1 MVKRR
6 TLISSVYVR
15 TPHKCYV
22 GSEAFAMAD
31 TQRQVTPIDD
41 NEPGAAGLRAQAAQL
56 EGVLER
62 LRVLTQPDS
71 VERAMLV
78 ASLEKL
84 LPDKDE

>member
-22 GSEAFAMAD
+22 CSEAFAMAD
-31 TQRQVTPIDD
+31 TQRQV
-41 NEPGAAGLRAQAAQL
+41 

>member
-1 MVKRR
+1 
-6 TLISSVYVR
+6 
-15 TPHKCYV
+15 
-22 GSEAFAMAD
+22 MAD
-31 TQRQVTPIDD
+31 TQRQV
-41 NEPGAAGLRAQAAQL
+41 